1 MHKVDIVRAW
11 KDPLYR
17 ASLSP
22 EQLAQLPDHPAGAIE
37 LSDEQLLAASGGA
50 GAITTAP
57 TCTAWSFNHI
67 RACCTTA

>member
-22 EQLAQLPDHPAGAIE
+22 DELAQLPDNPAGAIE
-37 LSDEQLLAASGGA
+37 LSDDRLKVVSGGA
-50 GAITTAP
+50 IPNTTARG
-57 TCTAWSFNHI
+57 CTQWTFLNWRS
-67 RACCTTA
+67 CCTTA